1 MGSRLIEIRG
11 SFSTRNTV
19 TFVLMPPPR
28 PGCGPDERLERT
40 GMDAIAYPVGSDH
53 GLYMWRPGDNN
64 TLEVFQA
71 KMEILGGI

>member
-1 MGSRLIEIRG
+1 MSRIRVIWYFWTG
-11 SFSTRNTV
+11 RESHAHDCDSIAEAY
-19 TFVLMPPPR
+19 
-28 PGCGPDERLERT
+28 ERLERT